1 MLVSEIAYYH
11 MKVVVLQTQ
20 DESPGDR
27 FECCSHLGDI
37 LANICNALYHL
48 WKERE
53 RTDKWIFIIALSNV
67 FQMHITFCN
76 IIENMGFLRSSEQQ
90 EQHLAVPA
98 AASLIT

>member
-11 MKVVVLQTQ
+11 MKVEVLQTR

-48 WKERE
+48 WNERE
-53 RTDKWIFIIALSNV
+53 
-67 FQMHITFCN
+67 
-76 IIENMGFLRSSEQQ
+76 
-90 EQHLAVPA
+90 
-98 AASLIT
+98 